1 MILPDNYFGKE
12 PESKMVQVG
21 ETESD
26 EWYAGGPTA
35 LGSGLGTAAGAFGI
49 LGGPVVGAATMG
61 LGGALGGW
69 LGSIFE
75 PDPEPVYVEQFEPMP
90 PPPPPRMPAQ
100 QLGGSAI
107 GGYYSQNY
115 GVQDPYGFGLG

>member
-12 PESKMVQVG
+12 PESEMVQVG

-49 LGGPVVGAATMG
+49 LG
-61 LGGALGGW
+61 
-69 LGSIFE
+69 
-75 PDPEPVYVEQFEPMP
+75 
-90 PPPPPRMPAQ
+90 
-100 QLGGSAI
+100 
-107 GGYYSQNY
+107 
-115 GVQDPYGFGLG
+115 